1 MNNTPI
7 KSNATKIPKYNSTP
21 NRMEE
26 NKSGEKI
33 KLEDIHEMMTM
44 MMKKLGKLDVIE
56 DKLKTFEHDIK
67 EVKISVEFSHADI
80 DDLKTDNQTHKA
92 TTEETKQRLQNLEKE
107 NIILRNSV
115 IDLKARS
122 MRDNLIFFNIPE
134 TDKENIFMRYWKTRW
149 K

>member
-1 MNNTPI
+1 
-7 KSNATKIPKYNSTP
+7 
-21 NRMEE
+21 MEE

-44 MMKKLGKLDVIE
+44 VMKRLDKLDVIE

-67 EVKISVEFSHADI
+67 EVKRSVEFAHADI

-92 TTEETKQRLQNLEKE
+92 TTEEKKQRLQHLEKE

-122 MRDNLIFFNIPE
+122 MRDNLIFSIYPKR
-134 TDKENIFMRYWKTRW
+134 TKKIQRKLFMRFWKTRL